1 MTNFVQHVST
11 VEELSK
17 ALIAA
22 GFAPFVGARC
32 DALAPLHEKL
42 DLNVGV
48 LTVPRDDS
56 AIGIAAGVSLAGGYP
71 AVLLG
76 DTGPGSCAEVIASV
90 VSPHETPML
99 LIVPLL
105 ADATFAPK
113 MDPRTERLSGHVLGE
128 FGIDSVSL
136 DPATPVD
143 EPIGTIRAIVQDE
156 HRPAALLV
164 PANSLRQPA

>member
-11 VEELSK
+11 VEELSR

-22 GFAPFVGARC
+22 GFAPFVGARSE
-32 DALAPLHEKL
+32 ALAPLHEKL

-56 AIGIAAGVSLAGGYP
+56 AVGIAAGVSLAGGYP

-76 DTGPGSCAEVIASV
+76 ATGAGGCAEVIASV

-99 LIVPLL
+99 FIVPLVT
-105 ADATFAPK
+105 DTTFAPA

-136 DPATPVD
+136 DPETPV
-143 EPIGTIRAIVQDE
+143 EESIGAVRAVVQHE

>member
-11 VEELSK
+11 VEELSR

-42 DLNVGV
+42 DLTVGV

-76 DTGPGSCAEVIASV
+76 NTGPGGCAEVIAAV

-99 LIVPLL
+99 LIVPLETDS
-105 ADATFAPK
+105 APPRAT
-113 MDPRTERLSGHVLGE
+113 DPRMARLSAHVLAE
-128 FGIDSVSL
+128 FGIDSVPL
-136 DPATPVD
+136 DPGSPVD
-143 EPIGTIRAIVQDE
+143 EPIGAVRGIVHDE
-156 HRPAALLV
+156 LRPAALLV
-164 PANSLRQPA
+164 PANSLRQSP